1 MRPNRAHAALAWV
14 VAAWL
19 AIASCAGAQQVADGT
34 FDARVAKPAYPASH
48 PRVLFDEAHRNFHTT
63 TGRYKPFATLIANDG
78 YRVTGNPKPFTRSL
92 LEGCDVLVIAN
103 AAGAGW
109 DSDSGTVQPAFM
121 SDECDAVRDWV
132 RAGGALLLIADHAPF
147 GTSAESLAQRFG
159 VSMNKGYTIDS
170 THADP
175 ESGNPSCLVYSRAN
189 GLLADHA
196 ITCGRDSTE
205 QVSRVIAFTGQSLL
219 GPEGSIAFLKLGDQ
233 ARDLPLRTFASAR
246 SWSMALS
253 ATSPAAGRA
262 QGVAFSFGKGR
273 VVVLGEAA
281 MLSAQLI
288 LRPGGGV
295 AFRMG
300 MNRAGIDN
308 RQLALNIMHWLSG
321 ALN

>member
-19 AIASCAGAQQVADGT
+19 AIASCAGAQQVADST

-63 TGRYKPFATLIANDG
+63 TGRYKPFATL
-78 YRVTGNPKPFTRSL
+78 
-92 LEGCDVLVIAN
+92 IAN